1 MPPEKKQLVRDELH
15 IPVTSSAAPS
25 KGIRH
30 GGTGSPCRKS
40 QKCAQK
46 RAADRRRTRP
56 KVSQEG
62 VVWVSDLPPRAR
74 PQLSRAHYPS
84 LCRFC
89 HCRRVV
95 CTVLRCRWFISI
107 CVSCFFCVFV
117 TADVWDAP
125 FCGAVGL
132 FSSTPSTTKPQQ
144 QGRRARHAPP
154 PSCNRHAVCTCATRS
169 KIRSP
174 IVPKVHIHQKILS
187 TEVTSTSNSR
197 FGEMPPL
204 QNRICVRSLHT

>member
-95 CTVLRCRWFISI
+95 CRVHRS
-107 CVSCFFCVFV
+107 
-117 TADVWDAP
+117 AH
-125 FCGAVGL
+125 CGARWGVNFGL
-132 FSSTPSTTKPQQ
+132 YGCFSAEISFLVRQSQLK
-144 QGRRARHAPP
+144 GR
-154 PSCNRHAVCTCATRS
+154 
-169 KIRSP
+169 
-174 IVPKVHIHQKILS
+174 
-187 TEVTSTSNSR
+187 
-197 FGEMPPL
+197 
-204 QNRICVRSLHT
+204 